1 VARAASIPLTTA
13 TSVARTARPRGRT
26 KIRQGAH
33 PPRVAAASTSPGTAA
48 PRALVASTSPRVHT
62 PTLAARRALLADI
75 ALARAAPAAR
85 RALPADIALAR
96 AAPARA
102 RVQVARVVKHRLQVP
117 PHAMLQLLGLK
128 AVELLKVA
136 ELLKVL
142 HPNQSSSQ
150 SARSARQ
157 TPTRSSATPFS
168 WVGSRPTSLQIS
180 PPRLELHPVLS
191 PSQMSSRAL

>member
-1 VARAASIPLTTA
+1 MEGLAPFVRVAQGAHVARAASIPLTTA

-62 PTLAARRALLADI
+62 PT
-75 ALARAAPAAR
+75 PAAR